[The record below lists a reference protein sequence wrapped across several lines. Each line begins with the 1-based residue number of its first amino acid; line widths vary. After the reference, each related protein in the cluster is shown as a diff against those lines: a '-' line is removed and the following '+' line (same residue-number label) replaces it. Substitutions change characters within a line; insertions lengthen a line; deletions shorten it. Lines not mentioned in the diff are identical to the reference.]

1 MKKRKE
7 LLWFLIPFVF
17 LPIVSAIGTYFSW
30 MDTTSQVI
38 FIGKEQYLELLWK
51 DPAFWMGVINS
62 LLSYWLISAV
72 LALVLGL
79 AVRWLPLSR
88 RLKYVLIFVVA
99 AVVTALVWIIGMR
112 LVPQWYNLLLFLQ
125 VGNTTA
131 FFAWLAE
138 RLWTTVK
145 KPKQECETQ

>member
-51 DPAFWMGVINS
+51 DPAFWMGIINGLVS
-62 LLSYWLISAV
+62 CWLISAV

-79 AVRWLPLSR
+79 VVRWLSLSR
-88 RLKYVLIFVVA
+88 SMKYVVIFVTATVITA
-99 AVVTALVWIIGMR
+99 AVWMIGMR
-112 LVPQWYNLLLFLQ
+112 LMPQWYNLLNF
-125 VGNTTA
+125 VKYGSAAA

-138 RLWTTVK
+138 CLWTTVK
-145 KPKQECETQ
+145 KPKQECEIQ

>member
-51 DPAFWMGVINS
+51 DPAFWMGIING
-62 LLSYWLISAV
+62 LVSYWLISAV

-79 AVRWLPLSR
+79 AVRWLSLSR
-88 RLKYVLIFVVA
+88 SMKYVVIFTTATVITA
-99 AVVTALVWIIGMR
+99 AVWMIGMR
-112 LVPQWYNLLLFLQ
+112 LMPQWYNLLNF
-125 VGNTTA
+125 VKYGNAAA

-138 RLWTTVK
+138 CLWTTVK

>member
-1 MKKRKE
+1 MKKWKE
-7 LLWFLIPFVF
+7 LLWFLIPFIL
-17 LPIVSAIGTYFSW
+17 LPIVSAIGTYYSW
-30 MDTTSQVI
+30 ADTTPQ
-38 FIGKEQYLELLWK
+38 FIIGREKYLELLWK

-99 AVVTALVWIIGMR
+99 TVVTALVWIIGMR

-138 RLWTTVK
+138 LVWTTVK